1 MPLLPTRIY
10 AIPNVPLKE
19 RPKNVVRPI
28 IEPKPN
34 KDNLEICSISIRY
47 MAATAC

>member
-10 AIPNVPLKE
+10 AIPNVSLKE

-28 IEPKPN
+28 VEPKPN
-34 KDNLEICSISIRY
+34 KDNLEICPISLRY
-47 MAATAC
+47 IVVIAR